1 MAGPR
6 KAARDTSPVS
16 GARVLIVEAR
26 FYDDIADALLDGA
39 TAALEAAQAD
49 IDVLTVDGALE
60 IPQMVAIA
68 LRAAEEAGDP
78 FEAVVTL
85 GCVVRGETGHYDIV
99 AGESARALM
108 DLSVAFGL
116 PLGNGILTVETM
128 DQAWARARV
137 SEMNK
142 GGGAAEAALAVL
154 RIKRRLDA
162 ETAAA
167 LEAEAAMAEEMAE
180 AMLEDQP

>member
-1 MAGPR
+1 MAGSR

-39 TAALEAAQAD
+39 TAALAAARAD
-49 IDVLTVDGALE
+49 IEVLTVDGALE
-60 IPQMVAIA
+60 IPQTIAIA
-68 LRAAEEAGDP
+68 VRAAEEAGDP
-78 FEAVVTL
+78 FEAVVAL

-99 AGESARALM
+99 AGESSRALM

-116 PLGNGILTVETM
+116 PLGNGILTVENM
-128 DQAWARARV
+128 EQAWARARV
-137 SEMNK
+137 TDMNK

-162 ETAAA
+162 ETQAA
-167 LEAEAAMAEEMAE
+167 LEAEAAMADQIS
-180 AMLEDQP
+180 EDET